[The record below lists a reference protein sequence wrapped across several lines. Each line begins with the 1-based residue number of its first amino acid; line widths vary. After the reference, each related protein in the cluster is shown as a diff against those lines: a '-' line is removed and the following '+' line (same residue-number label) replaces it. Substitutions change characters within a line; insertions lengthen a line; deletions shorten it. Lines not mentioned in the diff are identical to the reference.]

1 MMSDFARDEF
11 HFVNV
16 ARGSI
21 PMGIA
26 IKPCTRNC
34 TDGAIQCSKSGPDI
48 WTIPKET
55 FHQSLSQSFHSHF
68 KLDEL
73 ETGRRDLLVPNSVV
87 YNSKKRKK
95 AKAHLSSDKSADLY
109 LRTRC
114 WKKKTYA

>member
-21 PMGIA
+21 PMGIV
-26 IKPCTRNC
+26 TRNC

-68 KLDEL
+68 K
-73 ETGRRDLLVPNSVV
+73 
-87 YNSKKRKK
+87 
-95 AKAHLSSDKSADLY
+95 
-109 LRTRC
+109 
-114 WKKKTYA
+114 